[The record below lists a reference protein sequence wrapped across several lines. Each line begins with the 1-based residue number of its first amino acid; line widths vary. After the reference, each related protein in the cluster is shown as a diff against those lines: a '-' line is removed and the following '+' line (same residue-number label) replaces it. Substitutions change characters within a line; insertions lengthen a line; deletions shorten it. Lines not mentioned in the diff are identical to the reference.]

1 MYSRR
6 CIDGEV
12 IRAEHRGKVVG
23 TVQSAWAIGWGVAA
37 ILSTVLFTL
46 LPQDTAWRAL
56 FWIGLLPAVL
66 VIFIRRFVEDPPV
79 FKAAKAR
86 IASAGLKQMPLEI
99 FSPQILSALFT
110 WLPTYLKV
118 ERKLS
123 VVIGGRQ
130 RWIHRGCR
138 CKNKSSSTMKMTAKR
153 REHCWTV
160 YGPSYR

>member
-1 MYSRR
+1 MGLGFGGEWAAGAVLM
-6 CIDGEV
+6 GEV

-99 FSPQILSALFT
+99 FSPQILTTTILTCLLATGAQGGYYALFT

-123 VVIGGRQ
+123 VVLSIT
-130 RWIHRGCR
+130 HNSVC
-138 CKNKSSSTMKMTAKR
+138 
-153 REHCWTV
+153 V
-160 YGPSYR
+160 